1 MASLLSFSAVE
12 TASTQTKP
20 ASTKETGFL
29 VVFGLHGVCWA
40 KNPVSDYPCVQD
52 YKSLKFPLDLSP
64 FLAIFL
70 IGDLLFAVLTLSP
83 VVLVPFVVVLVPFVA
98 ALVPFV
104 LTTPH
109 KTKTSVRRDDKFL
122 ILPMQFQNG
131 SPNADLPN
139 PPLIQYS

>member
-1 MASLLSFSAVE
+1 MGSLLSFSAVE

-52 YKSLKFPLDLSP
+52 YKSFKFPLDLSP
-64 FLAIFL
+64 FLAVFL
-70 IGDLLFAVLTLSP
+70 IGDRLFV
-83 VVLVPFVVVLVPFVA
+83 

-109 KTKTSVRRDDKFL
+109 KTKTSVRRGDKFL
-122 ILPMQFQNG
+122 NLPMQFQNG
-131 SPNADLPN
+131 SANADLAN